1 MTKKTKMM
9 MIAGILLA
17 AAALVSCEDS
27 PFDKMSMTLVPEEIE
42 GIPKADQGGVG
53 GWGDLTDDEIALV
66 GSGGGSG
73 STGGGVWTVN
83 ADATGGL
90 VSKGLAS
97 GSAKTY
103 FIDADRGDDSFPG
116 TAPHKAWKSFKNIN
130 DGREFKPG
138 EHILL
143 EAHSIWNGE
152 TVDAVN
158 YKTLLKSD
166 TVAMMFPKGS
176 GEPGK
181 PIVID
186 IYAVETWPDA
196 PTPSDPVVITFKTD
210 QRPILN
216 GNGTP
221 STDYTNPYNTSG
233 PVTLLDVHDWEVRN
247 LEITNTFAD
256 NFAANTDHWY
266 VRNVPKALTGIVVDR
281 VREADSPNIVIANCY
296 VHDVQSAHNNNGA
309 GGHQSL
315 SPNYFP
321 EGAEVLG
328 KGNGGIIAISGSN
341 LLMEGN
347 IVRRVGLEGL
357 RTSGAVRQPNV
368 TIRGNYIDTV
378 AGDGIVIA
386 RVSSGLVESN
396 IVKDACAA
404 PNLGTGN
411 YASNWCYIANDTIF
425 RYNEGYGTRFGY
437 LDGEAF
443 DVDNDSARVIYEYN
457 YSHWNAGGACLF
469 MGSQQ
474 NSVFRYNISANDG
487 GGTRAVKTASDFTP
501 PDYAASVWDT
511 ATSYLRWEDGQT
523 TFHYTTKESSGA
535 NCPLIYNNTFYLGPG
550 ITVGLFGHNDGN
562 RASVNYVRFFNN
574 IVLKERGPGDN
585 SIFATTSS
593 GDPGGSKRANFTGYI
608 KNSDGVKN
616 NIFWAYVSG
625 SPGTNVEA
633 ALSNGSKGM
642 NDLIGKNNNVYKNPN
657 LVIQQNG
664 KLDILKKQRKTALPD
679 EALNDT
685 EKLAQFTG
693 RKRLQARASL
703 FAPQSGTI
711 GGGLPT
717 PKATSVPAM
726 DGGWNDC
733 KEVTEDFFGNETSP
747 LSPPIGAA
755 SGTFK
760 GAAADDPWAPQ

>member
-1 MTKKTKMM
+1 MTKTTMM
-9 MIAGILLA
+9 MIAGILCA
-17 AAALVSCEDS
+17 AAALGSCDEG
-27 PFDKMSMTLVPEEIE
+27 MQMAMTYVPEEVEEIQKE
-42 GIPKADQGGVG
+42 GSDGKSS
-53 GWGDLTDDEIALV
+53 WGDITEDDIALV
-66 GSGGGSG
+66 TGGGSG
-73 STGGGVWTVN
+73 SSGGGGVWRVN
-83 ADATGGL
+83 ADAAGGL

-103 FIDADRGDDSFPG
+103 FIDYDHGNDDYPG

-138 EHILL
+138 DHILL
-143 EAHSIWNGE
+143 EANSTWNGE
-152 TVDAVN
+152 TVTPAN

-166 TVAMMFPKGS
+166 TVAMMAPKGS

-186 IYAVETWPDA
+186 LYEVETWQDA
-196 PTPSDPVVITFKTD
+196 PTPSEPVVIKLKAD
-210 QRPILN
+210 KRPILN

-233 PVTLLDVHDWEVRN
+233 PVTLIDVHDWEVRN
-247 LEITNTFAD
+247 LEITNTFET
-256 NFAANTDHWY
+256 NFDSSTDHWY
-266 VRNVPKALTGIVVDR
+266 RRGVPKALVGIIVDR
-281 VREADSPNIVIANCY
+281 VRAADSENIVIANCY

-309 GGHQSL
+309 GGHISQ
-315 SPNYFP
+315 NYFP

-328 KGNGGIIAISGSN
+328 KGNGGIIAVSGTN

-357 RTSGAVRQPNV
+357 RTAGAVRKADV
-368 TIRGNYIDTV
+368 VIRGNFIDTV

-386 RVSSGLVESN
+386 RVEKGGLVESN

-425 RYNEGYGTRFGY
+425 RYNEGYGTRYGY

-487 GGTRAVKTASDFTP
+487 GGTRAVKSASEFNP
-501 PDYAASVWDT
+501 PDYDESVWNG
-511 ATSYLRWEDGQT
+511 ATSYVRWEDGQT

-535 NCPLIYNNTFYLGPG
+535 NCPLIYNNTFYVGPD
-550 ITVGLFGHNDGN
+550 ISVGLFGHNDGN
-562 RASVNYVRFFNN
+562 RASINYVRFYNN
-574 IVLKERGPGDN
+574 IVLKERGSSD
-585 SIFATTSS
+585 STIFATTSS
-593 GDPGGSKRANFTGYI
+593 GDPGGSKRANFTGYL
-608 KNSDGVKN
+608 KNPDGVKN

-625 SPGTNVEA
+625 APGTNVEA
-633 ALSNGSKGM
+633 AFSNGSKGM
-642 NDLIGKNNNVYKNPN
+642 NDLIGKNGNQYKNPN
-657 LVIQQNG
+657 LVIQQSG
-664 KLDILKKQRKTALPD
+664 KLELLKKQRRTALPP
-679 EALNDT
+679 EALNDA

-693 RKRLQARASL
+693 RKRLQSRASL
-703 FAPQSGTI
+703 FAPVSGSI
-711 GGGLPT
+711 GGGLAT
-717 PKATSVPAM
+717 PKTSSVSAM
-726 DGGWNDC
+726 DSAWNDC
-733 KEVTEDFFGNETSP
+733 DEVAEDFFGNTVSP
-747 LSPPIGAA
+747 GSPPIGAA

-760 GAAADDPWAPQ
+760 GAAADDPWAPAP